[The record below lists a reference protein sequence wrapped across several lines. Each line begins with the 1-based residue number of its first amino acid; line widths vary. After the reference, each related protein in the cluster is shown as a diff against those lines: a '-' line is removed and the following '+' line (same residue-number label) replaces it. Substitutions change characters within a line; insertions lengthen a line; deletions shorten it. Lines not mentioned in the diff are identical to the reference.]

1 MARLFTPE
9 VAEALSALAKDFEQE
24 ARSRAR
30 NR

>member
-9 VAEALSALAKDFEQE
+9 AAEALSALAREFEQE
-24 ARSRAR
+24 ARDRAR